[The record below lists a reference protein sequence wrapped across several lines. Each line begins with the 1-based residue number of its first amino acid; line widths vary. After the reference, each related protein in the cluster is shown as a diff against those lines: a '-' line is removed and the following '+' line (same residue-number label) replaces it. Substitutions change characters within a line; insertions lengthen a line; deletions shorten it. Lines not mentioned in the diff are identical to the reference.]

1 MPRTNQ
7 KGRIIP
13 ARAPR
18 PNIGF
23 PAVRRAVLGD
33 MATDPDKKVG
43 ETNVEKDKL
52 DAQMEDKVSKLND
65 KVLAK
70 YQLKYDQ
77 KAILDECREQMVMDL
92 KTLGVGSKS
101 EGIIKQEHEILLG
114 SEVKKNELSEIR
126 GYALLK
132 IEEQMPAG
140 LESKTVEWLV
150 KPNKI
155 SGKRKL
161 PATVTQT
168 SLKDDLSFVKAIDE
182 FKGKKELAM
191 MKLSILQL
199 HMKK

>member
-101 EGIIKQEHEILLG
+101 EGIIKFEHEILLG

-140 LESKTVEWLV
+140 LESKTVEWLC

-155 SGKRKL
+155 SGKRKI

-182 FKGKKELAM
+182 FKGKKELAI
-191 MKLSILQL
+191 MKLSVLVATY
-199 HMKK
+199 

>member
-33 MATDPDKKVG
+33 MAADPDKNTG
-43 ETNVEKDKL
+43 ETTNVEQDKM
-52 DAQMEDKVSKLND
+52 DVQMEQMVSKKSN
-65 KVLAK
+65 KTLAS

-77 KAILDECREQMVMDL
+77 KGVLAECREQMAMDL

-101 EGIIKQEHEILLG
+101 VGIIKFEHEILLG

-168 SLKDDLSFVKAIDE
+168 SLKDDLSFVKAIGE
-182 FKGKKELAM
+182 FKGDTSLAL
-191 MKLSILQL
+191 MKLSIFIATY
-199 HMKK
+199 